1 MRHKL
6 LTLVLAIVV
15 ITSLVIAGCA
25 KPAPAPSPAPTPAEP
40 IEIIISSPNPAPSGA
55 GVAIDAFAK
64 ELEEVTNG
72 RIKATVYHGGALGK
86 GVEQYDLAVT
96 GTADIALSNIEY
108 YPGRFPLHEVCALPL
123 LLPKDAMSAGKVLTA
138 THEKF
143 PEMQREFNDV
153 KFVGW
158 SGLASRVIHTAKK
171 PVRTVDDFKGLKI
184 RATGSISSATIE
196 AMGAIPVVMAPTEV
210 YTALERG
217 TLDGVVW
224 EWEGFHAFKL
234 EEVAKYTTLVDV
246 NTTAHF
252 AVMNRAKYEGLPPDI
267 REAIDTVMG
276 IAFAKLYAGTMDR
289 MGNEAFDMIKAGGK
303 QEFYTPPAVEKER
316 FVNAAMPVTEKW
328 VTDMEAKGLPG
339 KEFLEYITQLSAQYE

>member
-1 MRHKL
+1 MKHKL
-6 LTLVLAIVV
+6 LTLVLAVAVIV
-15 ITSLVIAGCA
+15 SLAVVGCA
-25 KPAPAPSPAPTPAEP
+25 KPAPAPAPVEP
-40 IEIIISSPNPAPSGA
+40 IEIVISNPNPEPSGA
-55 GVAIDAFAK
+55 GVAINAFAK

-72 RIKATVYHGGALGK
+72 RIKVTVYHGGALGK
-86 GVEQYDLAVT
+86 GTEQYDLAAT

-108 YPGRFPLHEVCALPL
+108 FPGRFPLHEGCALPL
-123 LLPKDAMSAGKVLTA
+123 LLPKDAVSAGKVLTA

-143 PEMQREFNDV
+143 PEMQAEFKDV
-153 KFVGW
+153 KFIGW
-158 SGLASRVIHTAKK
+158 SGLASRVIHTAKE
-171 PVRTVDDFKGLKI
+171 PVRTVDDLKGLKI

-196 AMGAIPVVMAPTEV
+196 AMGAIPVVIAPTEV

-252 AVMNRAKYEGLPPDI
+252 AVMNRDKYESLPPDI
-267 REAIDTVMG
+267 REAIDSISGM
-276 IAFAKLYAGTMDR
+276 AFAKLYGETMDR
-289 MGNEAFDMIKAGGK
+289 MGNEAFDMIKASGK
-303 QEFYTPPAVEKER
+303 QEFYTPPAAEKER
-316 FVNAAMPVTEKW
+316 FAKATMPVTEKW

-339 KEFLEYITQLSAQYE
+339 KEILEYITQLSAQYE